1 MQERGGLGLGGAGGQ
16 ANSQCTPLGR
26 PPRPLWSS
34 PAWPTC
40 SVPTACGGGG
50 RLPCWFPEARRVRRQ
65 ESQQP
70 TPSPWQLTAYPP
82 PTETGTVNTKGSSVC
97 FTDAPPPHFG
107 GKGRRQPRIKLQPEP
122 PLRIRGS
129 PRHTPS
135 AHNSPQLM
143 CYSQDWKEGAAGE
156 HSGRGEGQVLWCSPS
171 PPAHDPGSPLYSMS
185 SLRLPQPTPFLQLR
199 WSASPAPLISIYW
212 ATAVC
217 QALCWALGHNGG

>member
-1 MQERGGLGLGGAGGQ
+1 M
-16 ANSQCTPLGR
+16 
-26 PPRPLWSS
+26 
-34 PAWPTC
+34 
-40 SVPTACGGGG
+40 
-50 RLPCWFPEARRVRRQ
+50 
-65 ESQQP
+65 
-70 TPSPWQLTAYPP
+70 
-82 PTETGTVNTKGSSVC
+82 C